1 MKWGV
6 VCFGQDSPRETHH
19 ISPSFEK
26 VVIRKGITMSGLTW
40 IEIIYWAS
48 TIIGGTLFILRAA
61 MMLLGGGLSDGTIDT
76 GLDVDISGDFDT
88 DITGD
93 HADADITFKLISLQ
107 GLTSF
112 FMMFG
117 LVGLALLKA
126 NVPVVLTVFGGM
138 IAGLITVGITGLV
151 FSQMKRLQT
160 EGTIDIRNTIGTE
173 GSVYLTIPKNGTG
186 QVQLIVQGSL
196 KIFDAVSNNKNI
208 IATGEKIRVIGVSSG
223 NTLIVE
229 KN

>member
-1 MKWGV
+1 M
-6 VCFGQDSPRETHH
+6 
-19 ISPSFEK
+19 I
-26 VVIRKGITMSGLTW
+26 GLTW

-61 MMLLGGGLSDGTIDT
+61 MMLLGGGLSDGADAA
-76 GLDVDISGDFDT
+76 LDADISGDIGT
-88 DITGD
+88 DISGD
-93 HADADITFKLISLQ
+93 HTDADVTFKLISLQ

-126 NVPVVLTVFGGM
+126 NVPVVMTVFGGTV
-138 IAGLITVGITGLV
+138 AGLITVAITGLV

-160 EGTIDIRNTIGTE
+160 EGTIDINNTIGTE

-186 QVQLIVQGSL
+186 QVQLIAQGSL
-196 KIFDAVSNNKNI
+196 KIFDAVSNNKNV
-208 IATGEKIRVIGVSSG
+208 IATGEKVRVIGVASG

-229 KN
+229 KVK

>member
-1 MKWGV
+1 MN
-6 VCFGQDSPRETHH
+6 
-19 ISPSFEK
+19 
-26 VVIRKGITMSGLTW
+26 GLSW

-61 MMLLGGGLSDGTIDT
+61 MMLLGGGLSDGTDA
-76 GLDVDISGDFDT
+76 GLDLDLNGDFDADISGDHT
-88 DITGD
+88 
-93 HADADITFKLISLQ
+93 DADVSFKLISIQ

-126 NVPVVLTVFGGM
+126 NVPVLLTVFGGM
-138 IAGLITVGITGLV
+138 IAGLITVAITGLV

-196 KIFDAVSNNKNI
+196 KIFDAVSNTKNV
-208 IATGEKIRVIGVSSG
+208 IATGEKIHVVGVASG

-229 KN
+229 KAK